1 MDEFEKLYLK
11 SRLACSNE
19 RNFQLLF
26 QHSLSNL
33 LCLGRHTITGLIC
46 TRGFQF
52 NDWRREY
59 QFYSQNKFNADKIF
73 EQVRL
78 DICQRQSISDP
89 LVVAMD
95 DSILRKTGTKIP
107 GVAYRKDPL
116 GPKFHINLVRGQRVL
131 QISAAVPSENCSAR
145 MIPIDFIHAP
155 SVKKPH
161 RKATSEELD
170 QFKEMKKQQNLS
182 LQGLGRLTKLRSD
195 MPKEKALWV
204 SVDGSYTNRTVLKG
218 LPQDTVL
225 IGRIRSDAKLNFL
238 PDSINH
244 FGRKKVYGEDA
255 PTPEELRKNDNIP
268 YKTIKAYAAGK
279 DHDFKYKTFDAVRW
293 RAAGE
298 KYTLRVIVI
307 APLGYRLTK
316 NGKTLYRNPA
326 YLICTDP
333 SIPIEK
339 IIQAYLWRWDIE
351 VNNRD
356 EKNNLGLGQAQVRN
370 KKSVDQTMK
379 LSVASYACLL
389 MASINAFG
397 TKDLPP
403 MLPLPKWRDNNK
415 KKRPSLH
422 DLITMLRH
430 EVWASSIIN
439 TSFSG
444 FADKQ
449 HSNQKSEKVNF
460 PLFDALFYSTGA

>member
-1 MDEFEKLYLK
+1 MYLK
-11 SRLACSNE
+11 SKLACSNE

-46 TRGFQF
+46 TRGLQF

-73 EQVRL
+73 EQVRE
-78 DICQRQSISDP
+78 DICRRQSNSDP

-116 GPKFHINLVRGQRVL
+116 GPKFHINLVLGQRVL

-161 RKATSEELD
+161 HKATSDEIE
-170 QFKEMKKQQNLS
+170 QFKELKKQRNLS
-182 LQGLGRLTKLRSD
+182 IQGLERLAKLRRELQ
-195 MPKEKALWV
+195 KEKALWV
-204 SVDGSYTNRTVLKG
+204 SVDGSYTNKTVLKG

-238 PDSINH
+238 PDSTNH

-255 PTPEELRKNDNIP
+255 PTPEELRKNDNIS
-268 YKTIKAYAAGK
+268 YKTVKAYAAGK
-279 DHDFKYKTFDAVRW
+279 SHDFKYKTIDAVRW

-298 KYTLRVIVI
+298 KHTLRVIVI

-316 NGKTLYRNPA
+316 NGKTLYRKPA

-333 SIPIEK
+333 SKSIEK

-370 KKSVDQTMK
+370 KNAVDQTMK

-403 MLPLPKWRDNNK
+403 ILPLPKWQDINK
-415 KKRPSLH
+415 KKRPSIK

-430 EVWASSIIN
+430 EVWATSIN
-439 TSFSG
+439 KGSFSG
-444 FADKQ
+444 LVDKQ
-449 HSNQKSEKVNF
+449 PSDHKSEKINI